1 MPELSELQICLAAL
15 LLFQLKHW
23 VFDFLLQTTY
33 QLRNKGKFGHP
44 GGLIHAGGHA
54 LGSIPVL
61 LLMSPGRNWIIGLAV
76 AEFVVHYLCDWVKE
90 RMNRTQGWTME
101 NREFWLALGADQAF
115 HQLTYIAMVTAAL
128 IVAQ

>member
-1 MPELSELQICLAAL
+1 MQQLTDLQLCLAAL

-23 VFDFLLQTTY
+23 VFDFLLQTEY

-54 LGSIPVL
+54 LGSLPIL
-61 LLMSPGRNWIIGLAV
+61 LLLAPGMDWVAGLAV

-90 RMNRTQGWTME
+90 RLNRQHGWTVVD
-101 NREFWLALGADQAF
+101 RSFWLALGLDQAF
-115 HQLTYIAMVTAAL
+115 HQLTYLAMIAMAL
-128 IVAQ
+128 VIA